1 MKQRVISAAVAILFM
16 AVVLYFM
23 NTVVLNIVIALL
35 AVMAVYEVLKAAGCI
50 RPKAMSALCLVAA
63 AVIPFLDFDKEH
75 IILPIAGFGFAF
87 GMMLIL
93 LGKFETLRVEKV
105 GFATFITI
113 MVPITLSIMVYFRNK
128 YQADGTA
135 LFYILLVF
143 VGAFITD
150 TGAYLGGR
158 AFGKHKLAPKISPN
172 KTVEGAIS
180 GAVLCMVLM
189 PLYCYIYSIISA
201 NAGTA
206 VEINYLAVICIAP
219 VVAVMAMMGDL
230 SASVIKRQ
238 CGVKDFGSIMP
249 GHGGVMDRFDSVLF
263 VAPTLLIYAHY
274 LPLIAV

>member
-1 MKQRVISAAVAILFM
+1 
-16 AVVLYFM
+16 
-23 NTVVLNIVIALL
+23 
-35 AVMAVYEVLKAAGCI
+35 
-50 RPKAMSALCLVAA
+50 
-63 AVIPFLDFDKEH
+63 
-75 IILPIAGFGFAF
+75 
-87 GMMLIL
+87 
-93 LGKFETLRVEKV
+93 
-105 GFATFITI
+105 
-113 MVPITLSIMVYFRNK
+113 
-128 YQADGTA
+128 
-135 LFYILLVF
+135 
-143 VGAFITD
+143 
-150 TGAYLGGR
+150 
-158 AFGKHKLAPKISPN
+158 
-172 KTVEGAIS
+172 EGAIS